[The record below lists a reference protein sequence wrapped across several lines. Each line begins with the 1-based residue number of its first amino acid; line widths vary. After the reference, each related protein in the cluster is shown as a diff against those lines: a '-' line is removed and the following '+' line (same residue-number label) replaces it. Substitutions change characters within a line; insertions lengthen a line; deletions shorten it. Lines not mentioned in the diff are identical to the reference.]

1 MVLCGRSAHPVR
13 MTDAGTNTTR
23 HTRRKVVTD
32 LVVTAVL
39 LLPLVIMLWYGATD
53 ALQHKSA
60 TDWQANHETKRALQR
75 SALLITGLPV
85 AGAVCGWTV
94 ATLRD
99 RPTGLPAARGA
110 LAGAVTLW
118 ASSIVLVLTAFH
130 GLTSR

>member
-1 MVLCGRSAHPVR
+1 
-13 MTDAGTNTTR
+13 MTDAGTDTTR
-23 HTRRKVVTD
+23 HTRRRVVID

-39 LLPLVIMLWYGATD
+39 LLPLAIMLWGSATD

-75 SALLITGLPV
+75 NALLIIGLPV
-85 AGAVCGWTV
+85 AGAVCGWTI

-110 LAGAVTLW
+110 LAGAIALW
-118 ASSIVLVLTAFH
+118 ASGIVLVLTAFH
-130 GLTSR
+130 GLTGG